1 MPEPERIT
9 RSMFFD
15 LHPISMPRTLPRVPE
30 RLWSEDD
37 WERIRLGYRS
47 ADMDEKWNVF
57 TEDETVFLH
66 RSWTG
71 MGVFAATFAP
81 VEGGGHRIVHAV
93 AERDPEWYGGTDDDH
108 DSLMIETVLSFVVL
122 GESAGDLRSKLVD
135 SKHRQVGSD
144 DAPAGL
150 LLHSTLGLRSDAG
163 RTRRAGRAD

>member
-1 MPEPERIT
+1 MPEPERVT

-15 LHPISMPRTLPRVPE
+15 LHPISVPRTLPRVPE

-47 ADMDEKWNVF
+47 ANMDEKWNVF
-57 TEDETVFLH
+57 TEKETVFLH

-71 MGVFAATFAP
+71 IGVFAATFAP
-81 VEGGGHRIVHAV
+81 VEGGGRRIVHAV

-122 GESAGDLRSKLVD
+122 GEPVDDLRSRLVE
-135 SKHRQVGSD
+135 SPHRRSVSGD
-144 DAPAGL
+144 IPAGL
-150 LLHSTLGLRSDAG
+150 LPHGTPGLRSDAG
-163 RTRRAGRAD
+163 RGKRTEETG